1 MISKLRNVYFF
12 ENLSDEQLHA
22 ISSFAIRK
30 KMPKGSIL
38 FYEKEKPISLTLL
51 TEGVLKV
58 YKTDLKN
65 NEIVMHRFKQ
75 TALIAEMAV
84 LEDINY
90 PASAVF
96 ETDGEVIE
104 INFKRFKNEFLHD
117 PDVAFVFFK
126 SLSKKIRHLESVI
139 ALNVVLDSTS
149 RLAKFL
155 CDTEGALAQFKH
167 YQLAEHLHMTPE
179 TLSRVFKKLVKL
191 ELLEK
196 SSNSYKIKNI
206 VGLHALFE

>member
-1 MISKLRNVYFF
+1 MITELRHFYFF
-12 ENLSDEQLHA
+12 ENLSDEQLQT
-22 ISSFAIRK
+22 INSFAIRK

-38 FYEKEKPISLTLL
+38 FYEKEQPKSLTLL

-58 YKTDLKN
+58 YKTDPKN
-65 NEIVMHRFKQ
+65 NEIVMHRFKP

-84 LEDINY
+84 LEGIVY

-104 INFKRFKNEFLHD
+104 INFERFKSEFLYD

-126 SLSKKIRHLESVI
+126 SLSKKIRYLESVI
-139 ALNVVLDSTS
+139 ALNVILDSTS
-149 RLAKFL
+149 RLAKFI
-155 CDTEGALAQFKH
+155 CDTEGALTQYKH
-167 YQLAEHLHMTPE
+167 YQLAEELHMTPE

-191 ELLEK
+191 DLLEK
-196 SSNSYKIKNI
+196 EGNAYKIINRE
-206 VGLHALFE
+206 GLEVLFE